1 MRLQPNRAP
10 LVEGHCRRA
19 GPFVAGRATVVA
31 VLWVFGIAG
40 FLVLLLVVLA
50 WGSRALRKG
59 SPSSGGTADA
69 LGNFI
74 DVFDPARAR
83 ADRDLMSRRHQGEA
97 APAPDDDDEQPFWV
111 IDGPGRRVRIRRPA
125 HYYFDG

>member
-1 MRLQPNRAP
+1 MLT
-10 LVEGHCRRA
+10 ERRSGA
-19 GPFVAGRATVVA
+19 SSAT
-31 VLWVFGIAG
+31 
-40 FLVLLLVVLA
+40 
-50 WGSRALRKG
+50 
-59 SPSSGGTADA
+59 GGA

-97 APAPDDDDEQPFWV
+97 APAPDDDEQPFWV

>member
-1 MRLQPNRAP
+1 M
-10 LVEGHCRRA
+10 
-19 GPFVAGRATVVA
+19 
-31 VLWVFGIAG
+31 LWVFGIAG

-50 WGSRALRKG
+50 WGNRLLRTG

-83 ADRDLMSRRHQGEA
+83 ADRDLMSRRHQGE
-97 APAPDDDDEQPFWV
+97 PAPSPDDEDEQPFWV
-111 IDGPGRRVRIRRPA
+111 IDRPGGQVRIRRPA
-125 HYYFDG
+125 RHHLDG